1 MPSITAL
8 YAGLYALL
16 LLALAVPISL
26 RRMKLGIGINDGGN
40 TELSRAIRVHANAV
54 EWGLPILLLL
64 LVAELNRA
72 NAVVVARVRNRV
84 RGGAACSC
92 DGTVGQEWSV
102 ARTLRRHAGELD
114 SAAGACPVERL
125 GPRPRFCWCGAG
137 C

>member
-8 YAGLYALL
+8 YAGLCALL

-72 NAVVVARVRNRV
+72 NPLLLHVCGIAFVVGRLAHAMGLSARSGPS
-84 RGGAACSC
+84 RGRFG
-92 DGTVGQEWSV
+92 GTLASWTVLLVLALWNV
-102 ARTLRRHAGELD
+102 WAHI
-114 SAAGACPVERL
+114 RL
-125 GPRPRFCWCGAG
+125 LLV
-137 C
+137 